1 MSFNLIRNARVFF
14 STNVNAVTGVLNGF
28 GCTTS
33 NTYEIQVLD
42 GMSFSQ
48 NTSSETVT
56 LNEAGATPVRGQRS
70 FNTALDPVDFSFS
83 TYMRPRDGG
92 TNITAEERVLWN
104 AMFAVDAIG
113 GSNPA
118 WSEAP
123 SVATCVTT
131 NSQKHQLQKFAL
143 IILLDGSSYVIDNCV
158 LDTATVDFG
167 LDAIATIAWTGK
179 GTALRQV
186 SGLTATTGA
195 TVTFGGA
202 NGTQEVQTITVDA
215 TGGTFTITYSGQ
227 TTSALAYNVSAGAMQ
242 TALEALSN
250 IAPGDVVVTGGV
262 GAGGGGT
269 PYTLTWNSDQGDVA
283 QPTTNAGSLTGG
295 ASTATVA
302 TSTPGVSPTL
312 KGTATGKNTTAPF
325 IANKLST
332 LEVTGGIDGTGTA
345 YTIAL
350 TGGNLTISN
359 NVSYLV
365 PANLGVVNLP
375 ATYFTGTRSITGSLT
390 AYLRTGSTNS
400 AGLLADMLASAS
412 SEVDPEFLVLV
423 AVGGST
429 NTVRV
434 EFDMPACVL
443 TIPAISTEQVI
454 SVNINFTAQGS
465 SVSAFDV
472 GAANELEVRYYHPN
486 T

>member
-14 STNVNAVTGVLNGF
+14 TTNVNAITGVINAL

-33 NTYEIQVLD
+33 NTFEIQVLD
-42 GMSFSQ
+42 GLSFSQ

-56 LNEAGATPVRGQRS
+56 LSEGGNTPVRGQRS

-92 TNITAEERVLWN
+92 TNITAEESVLWN

-113 GSNPA
+113 GTNPS

-123 SVATCVTT
+123 SVATAVTI
-131 NSQKHQLQKFAL
+131 NSQKHQLQKFGL
-143 IILLDGSSYVIDNCV
+143 IILLDGSSYAIDNCV

-179 GTALRQV
+179 GTILRQI
-186 SGLTATTGA
+186 SGLAASTGG
-195 TVTFGGA
+195 TVTFSG
-202 NGTQEVQTITVDA
+202 A
-215 TGGTFTITYSGQ
+215 TG
-227 TTSALAYNVSAGAMQ
+227 V
-242 TALEALSN
+242 LE
-250 IAPGDVVVTGGV
+250 
-262 GAGGGGT
+262 
-269 PYTLTWNSDQGDVA
+269 
-283 QPTTNAGSLTGG
+283 
-295 ASTATVA
+295 
-302 TSTPGVSPTL
+302 
-312 KGTATGKNTTAPF
+312 GTAKGKNTTAPF

-332 LEVTGGIDGTGTA
+332 LEVTAGIDGTGTA

-350 TGGNLTISN
+350 TGGSLTISN
-359 NVSYLV
+359 NVSYLT

-400 AGLLADMLASAS
+400 AGLLADMLASSS

-423 AVGGST
+423 AVGGAS
-429 NTVRV
+429 NSVRV

-443 TIPAISTEQVI
+443 TIPAISTDQVV

-465 SVSAFDV
+465 TASAFDV

>member
-14 STNVNAVTGVLNGF
+14 TTNVNAVTGAINST
-28 GCTTS
+28 GCTPS
-33 NTYEIQVLD
+33 NTFEIQVLD

-56 LNEAGATPVRGQRS
+56 LTEAGATPVRGQRA

-92 TNITAEERVLWN
+92 SNITAEESVLWN

-113 GSNPA
+113 GSQPA
-118 WSEAP
+118 WADGVSNT
-123 SVATCVTT
+123 TCVVTY
-131 NSQKHQLQKFAL
+131 SQKHQLQKFGL
-143 IILLDGSSYVIDNCV
+143 IILLDGSSYAIDSCV

-179 GTALRQV
+179 GTILRQIP
-186 SGLTATTGA
+186 GLAASTGG
-195 TVTFGGA
+195 TVTFSGA
-202 NGTQEVQTITVDA
+202 GNSEVQTLTVNA
-215 TGGTFTITYSGQ
+215 TAGTYTITYSGQ
-227 TTSALAYNVSAGAMQ
+227 TTSAIAFNAVAATVQS
-242 TALEALSN
+242 ALEALSN
-250 IAPGDVVVTGGV
+250 IAPGDVIVSGGV

-269 PYTLTWNSDQGDVA
+269 PYTLTWNAGLGNVA
-283 QPTTNAGSLTGG
+283 QPTTTTSLTGG
-295 ASTATVA
+295 TSTATFA
-302 TSTPGVSPTL
+302 TTTPGVTPILTGSA
-312 KGTATGKNTTAPF
+312 KGKNTTAPF

-332 LEVTGGIDGTGTA
+332 LEVTSGIDGVGTA

-350 TGGNLTISN
+350 TGGSLTISN
-359 NVSYLV
+359 NVSYLT

-390 AYLRTGSTNS
+390 AYLRTGALNS
-400 AGLLADMLASAS
+400 AGLLADMLASS
-412 SEVDPEFLVLV
+412 TSEVDPEFLVLV
-423 AVGGST
+423 AVGGAANS
-429 NTVRV
+429 VKV
-434 EFDMPACVL
+434 EFEMPACVL
-443 TIPAISTEQVI
+443 TIPAISTDQVV

-465 SVSAFDV
+465 TASAFDI
-472 GAANELEVRYYHPN
+472 GAANELEIRYFHPN

>member
-14 STNVNAVTGVLNGF
+14 STNVDAVTGVIKAL

-33 NTYEIQVLD
+33 NTFEIQVLD
-42 GMSFSQ
+42 GLSFSQ

-56 LNEAGATPVRGQRS
+56 LSEGGNTPVRGQRS

-92 TNITAEERVLWN
+92 TNITAEESVLWN

-113 GSNPA
+113 GTNPS

-123 SVATCVTT
+123 SVATAVTI
-131 NSQKHQLQKFAL
+131 NSQKHQLQKFGL
-143 IILLDGSSYVIDNCV
+143 IILLDGSSYAIDNCV

-179 GTALRQV
+179 GTILRQIA
-186 SGLTATTGA
+186 GLVASTGG
-195 TVTFGGA
+195 TVTFSG
-202 NGTQEVQTITVDA
+202 A
-215 TGGTFTITYSGQ
+215 TG
-227 TTSALAYNVSAGAMQ
+227 V
-242 TALEALSN
+242 LE
-250 IAPGDVVVTGGV
+250 
-262 GAGGGGT
+262 
-269 PYTLTWNSDQGDVA
+269 
-283 QPTTNAGSLTGG
+283 
-295 ASTATVA
+295 
-302 TSTPGVSPTL
+302 
-312 KGTATGKNTTAPF
+312 GTAKGKNTTAPF

-332 LEVTGGIDGTGTA
+332 LEVTAGIDGTGTA

-350 TGGNLTISN
+350 TGGSLTISN
-359 NVSYLV
+359 NVSYLT

-400 AGLLADMLASAS
+400 AGLLADMLAASS

-423 AVGGST
+423 AVGGAS
-429 NTVRV
+429 NSVRV
-434 EFDMPACVL
+434 EFEMPACVL
-443 TIPAISTEQVI
+443 TIPAISTDQVV

-465 SVSAFDV
+465 TASAFDV